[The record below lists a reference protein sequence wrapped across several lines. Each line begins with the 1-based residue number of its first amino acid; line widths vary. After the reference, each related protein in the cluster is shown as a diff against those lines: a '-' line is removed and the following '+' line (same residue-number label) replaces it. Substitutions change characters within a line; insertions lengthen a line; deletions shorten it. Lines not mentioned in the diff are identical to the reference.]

1 MKKNLKTIC
10 SSNSMEPLSE
20 SYSSE
25 GDDEPPS
32 SCEESEPPQCSPI
45 SNRLKLFGTV
55 PEKDWNDWK
64 WQFRNRITSVEQL
77 AKYAPLSEKRFT
89 EISAV
94 TGTYPLSITP
104 YYLSLMDL
112 NNPKDPIA
120 MQAIPCIEEITVKS
134 TGVEDPLEE
143 ERDSV
148 VPGLVHRY
156 PDRVLMVL
164 TDICP
169 MLCRHCTRKREWK
182 NGDWVRTPDDIEKML
197 NYIRGNKNVRDV
209 ILSGGDCLTLSTR
222 HLANVIHS
230 LRQINHVEIIRI
242 GTRFPVVLP
251 QRIDSEFC
259 DMLSEYGPIWMNTHF
274 NTVNEITPESA
285 AAIDRIVRAGVPVN
299 NQSVLMRGINDT
311 VEKQTK
317 LCQGLLKIKVR
328 PYYLFQCDEVQG
340 TDHLRTS
347 IDTGIKIIEGMR
359 GYTSGLAIPNFVV
372 DLPQG
377 GGKVTLQPNYLLA
390 RTDKEVLFSNY
401 QGRVFT
407 SHNPEIEAQDQP
419 RMAPASA
426 VQKPDYNFS
435 EVRDADRVIV

>member
-1 MKKNLKTIC
+1 VKMELKTRC
-10 SSNSMEPLSE
+10 SSKSLETLVGN
-20 SYSSE
+20 YSSE
-25 GDDEPPS
+25 TDDEPPS
-32 SCEESEPPQCSPI
+32 SCDESEPPSKRA
-45 SNRLKLFGTV
+45 SNRYRIFGAAS
-55 PEKDWNDWK
+55 EKDWNDWK

-77 AKYAPLSEKRFT
+77 AKYVPLSAERYS
-89 EISAV
+89 EISDV
-94 TGTYPLSITP
+94 TKTYPLSITP

-112 NNPKDPIA
+112 NNPEDPLA
-120 MQAIPCIEEITVKS
+120 KQAIPSILEITVRT

-143 ERDSV
+143 KRDSV

-169 MLCRHCTRKREWK
+169 MLCRHCTRKREWR
-182 NGDWVRTPDDIEKML
+182 NGDWIRTPEEIEAML
-197 NYIRGNKNVRDV
+197 NYIRLNKNIRDV

-222 HLANVIHS
+222 NLESVIS
-230 LRQINHVEIIRI
+230 RIRKINHVEIIRV

-251 QRIDSEFC
+251 QRIDNEFC
-259 DMLSEYGPIWMNTHF
+259 DMLSEYGPIWLNTHF
-274 NTVNEITPESA
+274 NHVNEITPESA
-285 AAIDRIVRAGVPVN
+285 AAVNRLLRAGVPVN
-299 NQSVLMRGINDT
+299 NQSVLLRGINDT

-340 TDHLRTS
+340 TDHLRTTV
-347 IDTGIKIIEGMR
+347 DTGVKIIEGMR
-359 GYTSGLAIPNFVV
+359 GFTSGLAIPNFVV

-377 GGKVTLQPNYLLA
+377 GGKVTLQPNYVVA
-390 RTDKEVLFSNY
+390 KTEKEVLFSNY

-407 SHNPEIEAQDQP
+407 CHNPAAEKTVKPLPEITMENLDF
-419 RMAPASA
+419 
-426 VQKPDYNFS
+426 NLS

>member
-1 MKKNLKTIC
+1 MKTNLKTKC
-10 SSNSMEPLSE
+10 SSNTKVPISE
-20 SYSSE
+20 SYGSE

-32 SCEESEPPQCSPI
+32 SREESEPPQCIPA
-45 SNRLKLFGTV
+45 SNRLKLFGTI
-55 PEKDWNDWK
+55 PDKDWNDWK

-77 AKYAPLSEKRFT
+77 AKYAPLSVKRYS

-94 TGTYPLSITP
+94 SNTYPLAITP

-112 NNPKDPIA
+112 NNPHDPVA
-120 MQAIPCIEEITVKS
+120 MQAIPSIEEITVKT

-143 ERDSV
+143 KRDSV

-182 NGDWVRTPDDIEKML
+182 NGDWIRTPDEIEAML

-209 ILSGGDCLTLSTR
+209 ILSGGDCLTLSTK
-222 HLANVIHS
+222 HLANVIYK

-259 DMLSEYGPIWMNTHF
+259 DMLSEYGPIWLNTHF

-285 AAIDRIVRAGVPVN
+285 AAVDRIVRAGVPVN

-311 VEKQTK
+311 VEKQVK

-340 TDHLRTS
+340 TDHLRTT
-347 IDTGIKIIEGMR
+347 IDTGVKIIEGMR

-377 GGKVTLQPNYLLA
+377 GGKVTLQPNYILA
-390 RTDKEVLFSNY
+390 RTEKEVLFSNY
-401 QGRVFT
+401 QGRFFT
-407 SHNPEIEAQDQP
+407 CHNPAVEKQSEPHPEPEA
-419 RMAPASA
+419 A
-426 VQKPDYNFS
+426 VNNPDYNYS
-435 EVRDADRVIV
+435 EVMDADRVIV

>member
-1 MKKNLKTIC
+1 VKTNLKTRC
-10 SSNSMEPLSE
+10 SSNSLEIISE
-20 SYSSE
+20 NYSSE
-25 GDDEPPS
+25 GEDEPPS
-32 SCEESEPPQCSPI
+32 SCDESEPPQCGPK
-45 SNRLKLFGTV
+45 SNRFKLFGAV
-55 PEKDWNDWK
+55 SDADWSDWK

-77 AKYAPLSEKRFT
+77 AKYVPLSIKRYA

-94 TGTYPLSITP
+94 AKTYPLAITP

-112 NNPKDPIA
+112 NDPHDPVA
-120 MQAIPCIEEITVKS
+120 MQAIPAIEEITFKTTS
-134 TGVEDPLEE
+134 VEDPLEE
-143 ERDSV
+143 KRDSV

-197 NYIRGNKNVRDV
+197 NYIRSNKNVRDV
-209 ILSGGDCLTLSTR
+209 ILSGGDCLTLSTK
-222 HLANVIHS
+222 HLSNVIAK

-285 AAIDRIVRAGVPVN
+285 AAVDRIVRAGVPVN

-340 TDHLRTS
+340 TDHLRTT

-359 GYTSGLAIPNFVV
+359 GFTSGLAVPNYVV

-377 GGKVTLQPNYLLA
+377 GGKVTLQPNYMLA
-390 RTDKEVLFSNY
+390 KTEKEVLFSNY
-401 QGRVFT
+401 QGRVIT
-407 SHNPEIEAQDQP
+407 CHNPVAEKHTKPHLQP
-419 RMAPASA
+419 EVPA
-426 VQKPDYNFS
+426 KTLDFNFS

>member
-1 MKKNLKTIC
+1 VKKNLKRIG
-10 SSNSMEPLSE
+10 SNNSFIPLSD
-20 SYSSE
+20 SCNGE

-32 SCEESEPPQCSPI
+32 GGEDSEPPQPPSVA
-45 SNRLKLFGTV
+45 NRLKLFGTI
-55 PEKDWNDWK
+55 PDKDWNDWK

-77 AKYAPLSEKRFT
+77 SKYVSLSATRYA

-94 TGTYPLSITP
+94 TGVYPLSITP
-104 YYLSLMDL
+104 YYLSIMDL
-112 NNPKDPIA
+112 NDPHDPVA
-120 MQAIPCIEEITVKS
+120 MQAIPSIEEITFKT
-134 TGVEDPLEE
+134 TGVEDPLGEE
-143 ERDSV
+143 KDSV

-182 NGDWVRTPDDIEKML
+182 NGDWIRTPNDIERML
-197 NYIRGNKNVRDV
+197 NYIRLNKNIRDV
-209 ILSGGDCLTLSTR
+209 ILSGGDCLTLSTK
-222 HLANVIHS
+222 HLADVIRE

-259 DMLSEYGPIWMNTHF
+259 DMLSEYGPIWLNTHF
-274 NTVNEITPESA
+274 NTVNEITPDSA
-285 AAIDRIVRAGVPVN
+285 AAIDRVIRAGVPVN

-311 VEKQTK
+311 VEKQTR

-340 TDHLRTS
+340 TDHLRTT

-359 GYTSGLAIPNFVV
+359 GFTSGLAIPNFTV

-377 GGKVTLQPNYLLA
+377 SGKITLQPNYIVA
-390 RTDKEVLFSNY
+390 RNEKEILFSNY
-401 QGRVFT
+401 LGRMINCNNT
-407 SHNPEIEAQDQP
+407 LTEQTAAPETQP
-419 RMAPASA
+419 ADPF
-426 VQKPDYNFS
+426 YNFS
-435 EVRDADRVIV
+435 EVMDADRIIV